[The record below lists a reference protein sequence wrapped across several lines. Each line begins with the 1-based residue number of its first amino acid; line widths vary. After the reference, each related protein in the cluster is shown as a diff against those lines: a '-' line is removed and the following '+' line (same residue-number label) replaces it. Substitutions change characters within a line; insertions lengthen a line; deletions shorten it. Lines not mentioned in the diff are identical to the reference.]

1 MSRATLLLL
10 CLGLSAPAAA
20 RVTAVHLMPDG
31 AEITRELQLGGEPLI
46 VEGLPAGLDIAH
58 LRLEP
63 DEGIRIRSVD
73 LRIDPEAAEG
83 LQLREQLQAEL
94 EGVQDRLARLD
105 REAADREIAR
115 SLLQR
120 FGSREEDKWS
130 LRQTVTEAVDAL
142 HRLTGEEIE
151 ARAIRREL
159 EAERDRLQARLEE
172 LGGGARGSQQLRV
185 DAGEGEGTLRL
196 RYPVDAARF
205 EVAYR
210 LSLDTAAG
218 EVRVAP
224 RLLIRQS
231 TGQDWDNVRITA
243 STTRRSYR
251 LSVPDPQARVLRPR
265 PQVKADQFLG
275 GAAVAPQMELARQRV
290 TADVQARAYDVTFA
304 LPEPV
309 SIPADNRPRP
319 FALPDIRRAVSLHAR
334 VVPQQEAAAYLVA
347 EWDMPEETA
356 LAAGRAEVLR
366 DGVLV
371 GQTQLPLLMPGQA
384 HEQGFGID
392 PSLEVDVVREP
403 VKRDDSFFG
412 GTQRWVQAQTVTV
425 DSAHRQPVALRMV
438 DAVPV
443 SGDGDIS
450 VELAGDPPS
459 ERDVDGRK
467 GVHEWRTELA
477 PGASQQWATQVTI
490 SAPAKL
496 DLGF

>member
-1 MSRATLLLL
+1 MSRPILLLL
-10 CLGLSAPAAA
+10 CLSLSTPLAA

-31 AEITRELQLGGEPLI
+31 AEITRELQLSGEPLT
-46 VEGLPAGLDIAH
+46 VEGLPAGLDMAQ
-58 LRLEP
+58 LRLDP
-63 DEGIRIRSVD
+63 GEGVRIRSVD
-73 LRIDPEAAEG
+73 LRIDPEAGKSAP
-83 LQLREQLQAEL
+83 LREQLQSEL
-94 EGVQDRLARLD
+94 DEVQDRLARLD
-105 REAADREIAR
+105 REASDREIAR
-115 SLLQR
+115 GLLQR
-120 FGSREEDKWS
+120 IGSGDDEQRS
-130 LRQTVTEAVDAL
+130 LRQTMTEAVDAL
-142 HRLTGEEIE
+142 HRLTGQEIE
-151 ARAIRREL
+151 ARATRREL
-159 EAERDRLQARLEE
+159 EAERDQLQARLQE
-172 LGGGARGSQQLRV
+172 LGKRSRSVQQLRV
-185 DAGEGEGTLRL
+185 DAGADVGTLQL

-210 LSLDTAAG
+210 MMLDTAEG
-218 EVRVAP
+218 SLRLAP

-231 TGQDWDNVRITA
+231 TAQDWENVRITA

-251 LSVPDPQARVLRPR
+251 LSVPDPQPRVLRPR
-265 PQVKADQFLG
+265 PEAKADQYR
-275 GAAVAPQMELARQRV
+275 AAAAPQMEMAQQQD
-290 TADVQARAYDVTFA
+290 TAGVQPRAYDIAFE
-304 LPEPV
+304 LPDPV

-319 FALPDIRRAVSLHAR
+319 FALPDIGREAALHAR
-334 VVPQQEAAAYLVA
+334 VVPQQEPAAYLVA
-347 EWDMPEETA
+347 EWRMPEDA
-356 LAAGRAEVLR
+356 AMAAGRAEILR

-371 GQTQLPLLMPGQA
+371 GQTRLPLLMPGQE

-403 VKRDDSFFG
+403 VKRDESFFG

-496 DLGF
+496 DLDF

>member
-1 MSRATLLLL
+1 MLRSILLLL
-10 CLGLSAPAAA
+10 CLSLSTPTAA

-31 AEITRELQLGGEPLI
+31 AEITRELQLAGELLT
-46 VEGLPAGLDIAH
+46 VEGLPAGLDIAR
-58 LRLEP
+58 LRIEP
-63 DEGIRIRSVD
+63 DEGVRIRSVD

-83 LQLREQLQAEL
+83 ASLRERLQGEL
-94 EGVQDRLARLD
+94 NDVQDRIARLD
-105 REAADREIAR
+105 REASDREIAR
-115 SLLQR
+115 GLLQR
-120 FGSREEDKWS
+120 IGSGDEEQRS
-130 LRQTVTEAVDAL
+130 LRQTMTEAVDAL
-142 HRLTGEEIE
+142 HRLTGQEIE
-151 ARAIRREL
+151 ARATRREL
-159 EAERDRLQARLEE
+159 EAERDQLQARLNE
-172 LGGGARGSQQLRV
+172 LGSRARSSQQLHI
-185 DAGEGEGTLRL
+185 DAGEGRGTLRL

-210 LSLDTAAG
+210 MTLDTAAG
-218 EVRVAP
+218 MIALQP

-231 TGQDWDNVRITA
+231 TGEDWDNVRITA

-251 LSVPDPQARVLRPR
+251 LSVPDPQPRVLRPR
-265 PQVKADQFLG
+265 PEAKADQFR
-275 GAAVAPQMELARQRV
+275 GAAAAAPQMEMAQRV
-290 TADVQARAYDVTFA
+290 TAGVQPRAYDIAFE

-319 FALPDIRRAVSLHAR
+319 FALPEVRREATLHAR
-334 VVPQQEAAAYLVA
+334 IVPQQEPAAYLVA
-347 EWDMPEETA
+347 EWHMPEDA
-356 LAAGRAEVLR
+356 AMAAGRAEILR

-371 GQTQLPLLMPGQA
+371 GQTRLPLLMPGQE

-403 VKRDDSFFG
+403 VKRDESFFG

-459 ERDVDGRK
+459 ERDVEGRK

-477 PGASQQWATQVTI
+477 PGASQQWSTQVTI

-496 DLGF
+496 DLNF